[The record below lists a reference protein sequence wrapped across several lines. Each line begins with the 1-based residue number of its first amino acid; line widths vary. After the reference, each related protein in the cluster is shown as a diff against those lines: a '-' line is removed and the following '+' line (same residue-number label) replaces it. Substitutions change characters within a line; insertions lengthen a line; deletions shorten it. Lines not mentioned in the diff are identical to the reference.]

1 MVVEPVAYIKS
12 PAVKDVKPV
21 PPLAIP
27 KTVLKVVAPVT
38 VKVPS
43 TAALPVHSSVAI
55 SKLSNPLTAAAPD
68 HAPSK

>member
-1 MVVEPVAYIKS
+1 MVVEPLAYTTS
-12 PAVKDVKPV
+12 PVVKDVKPV

-43 TAALPVHSSVAI
+43 TAAFPVHSKVAI
-55 SKLSNPLTAAAPD
+55 SKLSNPLTASAPEP
-68 HAPSK
+68 APSK